1 MSVTIIRWGKPGP
14 KQWALIIKAGS
25 IHKVLWYSR
34 FIYADEA
41 RQSLN
46 LPIEQVRIIK

>member
-1 MSVTIIRWGKPGP
+1 MSVTIIKWKNDGP
-14 KQWALIIKAGS
+14 KAWALIIKAGS
-25 IHKVLWYSR
+25 IYKVLWYSR